1 MDRSTLRRGAGAAL
15 AAAAALAVA
24 GPAAAAAP
32 KPWVAGL
39 RAEDPVVI
47 TGARLG
53 QPPPVWVQRAVG
65 YAVRRGRWV
74 QVPIQV
80 DEKVQLDLAR
90 LYAGAFSSGHL
101 TVSAY
106 ADPGTLTGADP
117 DRRLDADDELAFMA
131 GDLGGAMPARRRR
144 RPLPASRPPR
154 SVVASSLKRIAVTD
168 PITGRTGYL
177 HLFLARKGSRL
188 VPSAGRRYVDYRFA
202 LRSGAGLAAYRR
214 GVGPNPEDTTLATSA
229 YRWHF
234 ADRWASDGLAITAG
248 GASGADILDRHKDLF
263 APGNCGRSED
273 TFDSG
278 EGAFVTNRAG
288 PVRAIRS
295 YVGANS
301 GPLTQRTHLFYR
313 GRHDVVTDLRVHPI
327 GGILDFLAFS
337 PEASGMTYR
346 SSLQPGGLP
355 IDGRPDPP
363 PPPGLMAWH
372 QATGPQG
379 TVDASYHYDTD
390 IATLAPTGFRQDL
403 ASPAGPLDG
412 LSTTQCTGDAQIF
425 GDVGNWIRQPIP
437 NTDPAR
443 GPAARFSARITLYLG
458 APGGT
463 AAGAGLHARQAATPL
478 TAAVG

>member
-1 MDRSTLRRGAGAAL
+1 MQKLRSGYITFEQINDGFDRLSDGAVLRQ
-15 AAAAALAVA
+15 V
-24 GPAAAAAP
+24 
-32 KPWVAGL
+32 L
-39 RAEDPVVI
+39 RPH
-47 TGARLG
+47 G
-53 QPPPVWVQRAVG
+53 Q
-65 YAVRRGRWV
+65 
-74 QVPIQV
+74 I
-80 DEKVQLDLAR
+80 
-90 LYAGAFSSGHL
+90 
-101 TVSAY
+101 
-106 ADPGTLTGADP
+106 
-117 DRRLDADDELAFMA
+117 
-131 GDLGGAMPARRRR
+131 
-144 RPLPASRPPR
+144 
-154 SVVASSLKRIAVTD
+154 
-168 PITGRTGYL
+168 
-177 HLFLARKGSRL
+177 
-188 VPSAGRRYVDYRFA
+188 

-379 TVDASYHYDTD
+379 TVDASYHYDTGT
-390 IATLAPTGFRQDL
+390 IVSSAGHVKVTV
-403 ASPAGPLDG
+403 SP
-412 LSTTQCTGDAQIF
+412 
-425 GDVGNWIRQPIP
+425 W
-437 NTDPAR
+437 
-443 GPAARFSARITLYLG
+443 
-458 APGGT
+458 
-463 AAGAGLHARQAATPL
+463 
-478 TAAVG
+478 